1 MEDIKVAEAL
11 TYLNQL
17 DQRIDLNDTAS
28 DMWFYAIGHMSF
40 DKVIWL
46 IRDYYANAKPGFNGG
61 IPPLTPGVLRVR
73 MNEMEERTA
82 SKQRALEP
90 PRNRAPNPM
99 SWRQRNPEEF
109 DRLMG
114 QGAEDRYNELTR
126 RGIKVDLPKHMQA
139 TVQDGG
145 HSFATKQE
153 QQ

>member
-17 DQRIDLNDTAS
+17 DNRIDLNDTAS

-46 IRDYYANAKPGFNGG
+46 IRDYYANAKPGFNGS
-61 IPPLTPGVLRVR
+61 IPPLTPGVLKVR
-73 MNEMEERTA
+73 MNDMEERTA

-90 PRNRAPNPM
+90 PRNKVPNPM

-109 DRLMG
+109 DRLMQ
-114 QGAEDRYNELTR
+114 QGAEDQYNELTR
-126 RGIKVDLPKHMQA
+126 RGIKVELPKHMQS
-139 TVQDGG
+139 TLNEGG
-145 HSFATKQE
+145 SLYAQGGE
-153 QQ
+153 L